1 MLLWAIPH
9 IRNVQSQS
17 WWRKALNR
25 SCEFEAELVHN
36 LHVSIL
42 EEDFVNHD
50 IWFLNAQA
58 RFYLEHCNSQ
68 ISLNYERHQ
77 ELIVELFTLVPHT
90 FRSKLQWNGPKVAHV
105 TNTPA
110 SAKKGLTLY
119 QLLVNAI
126 SDGINKYLNQVLIPG
141 QYVDEERLQR
151 DFIPNHH
158 ALDAKYAIAQEVA
171 MYCETEILKL
181 SSLQSMEIRK
191 DEKRRYIEGKQL
203 TNGW

>member
-58 RFYLEHCNSQ
+58 RFYVEHCNPQ
-68 ISLNYERHQ
+68 VSLNYERHQ
-77 ELIVELFTLVPHT
+77 QLIAELFTLVPPT
-90 FRSKLQWNGPKVAHV
+90 FRSKLQWSGPQVAHV
-105 TNTPA
+105 TNAPA
-110 SAKKGLTLY
+110 SAEKGLTLH
-119 QLLVNAI
+119 QLLVNAV

-141 QYVDEERLQR
+141 QYVDEQRLQR
-151 DFIPNHH
+151 DFIPDHPAH
-158 ALDAKYAIAQEVA
+158 SAKYAIAQEVA
-171 MYCETEILKL
+171 TYSEVEILKL
-181 SSLQSMEIRK
+181 SSRKSMEVRE
-191 DEKRRYIEGKQL
+191 DEKRR
-203 TNGW
+203 